1 MAMPFSLSGGRV
13 FFCLHRKKKPVLYS
27 PASRI
32 NWNLV
37 NVYVHHKTQLNWDLK
52 NNYMPTIFL
61 TVFAVLIVNLL
72 PIFALAVL
80 DHQFVF

>member
-1 MAMPFSLSGGRV
+1 MANALLSFRGKG
-13 FFCLHRKKKPVLYS
+13 FLCCLHMKEKPVLYS

-32 NWNLV
+32 NWN
-37 NVYVHHKTQLNWDLK
+37 LK

>member
-1 MAMPFSLSGGRV
+1 MLSGIPQVAQIGPSLV
-13 FFCLHRKKKPVLYS
+13 AKNGTPFCLFTR
-27 PASRI
+27 
-32 NWNLV
+32 
-37 NVYVHHKTQLNWDLK
+37 DLK

-72 PIFALAVL
+72 PVFALAVL